1 MQEKL
6 HHTTQGSIHYWTDAC
21 APGPMTLVLLP
32 GLTADHRLFDRQIE
46 AFRGRWRLLA
56 WDPPGHGASRPFALT
71 FGLADKARW
80 LHAILEQEGVSRF
93 CLVGQSMG
101 GYVAQSFLQQFPG
114 QAAGFISIDSAPP
127 YPIDCPA
134 LLLCGSRDQA
144 ASTRRYNRAWAKT
157 TGLPLVWVPHAGHN
171 SNTDNPAFVN
181 QQIDAFVRRL

>member
-1 MQEKL
+1 MRHMMDGYTHSE
-6 HHTTQGSIHYWTDAC
+6 YA
-21 APGPMTLVLLP
+21 A
-32 GLTADHRLFDRQIE
+32 
-46 AFRGRWRLLA
+46 LA
-56 WDPPGHGASRPFALT
+56 GHGFRM
-71 FGLADKARW
+71 LAD
-80 LHAILEQEGVSRF
+80 AIASDL
-93 CLVGQSMG
+93 
-101 GYVAQSFLQQFPG
+101 
-114 QAAGFISIDSAPP
+114 P